1 MKRNLKPCFKAVI
14 FDVGGVLKLTDTKA
28 TKKEIIAQFPI
39 TLEQINQS
47 YRQYYPAWQAGEIT
61 ACNLWRQIIL
71 DYVPDH
77 HNFQRV
83 CFPNQKVYRIAAYLK
98 KLGYQTAI
106 MSNVNLEDK
115 QFNEKIG
122 LYKPFKTVI
131 LSTDVGIKKPNPEI
145 YLLTI
150 KKLNVK
156 PEETIFIDDTKHFID
171 IANSLGMKGIVYLNP
186 DQLQKDLEKLLAV
199 SLSDC

>member
-1 MKRNLKPCFKAVI
+1 
-14 FDVGGVLKLTDTKA
+14 
-28 TKKEIIAQFPI
+28 
-39 TLEQINQS
+39 
-47 YRQYYPAWQAGEIT
+47 
-61 ACNLWRQIIL
+61 
-71 DYVPDH
+71 
-77 HNFQRV
+77 
-83 CFPNQKVYRIAAYLK
+83 
-98 KLGYQTAI
+98 
-106 MSNVNLEDK
+106 
-115 QFNEKIG
+115 
-122 LYKPFKTVI
+122 FKTVI
-131 LSTDVGIKKPNPEI
+131 FSTDVGIRKPNPEI